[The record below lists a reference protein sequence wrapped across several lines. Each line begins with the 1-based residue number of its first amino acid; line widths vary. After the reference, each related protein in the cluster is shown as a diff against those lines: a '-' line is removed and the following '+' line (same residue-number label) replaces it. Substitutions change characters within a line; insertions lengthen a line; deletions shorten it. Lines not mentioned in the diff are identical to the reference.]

1 LQKSE
6 TTRPQPVIHFSVG
19 SVLRAI
25 IFDFNGVICNDEP
38 LHLAA
43 LRKVLGE
50 VGVSISAEE
59 YVSTYLGRD
68 DRECCRTALEQ
79 SGKPVEAKTIASLT
93 RRKSE
98 YYLQCVGQNLEI
110 FPGVLTFIREAYSLY
125 ELAIASGALRR
136 EIEFVLG
143 RVGLQDRFRCI
154 VSCEDVDK
162 GKPDPSIFLRA
173 LERIN
178 SSRTDSDPLLPG
190 NCLVIED
197 SQAGV
202 KAALGAGM
210 KCLAVTNSFSSGELA
225 EAHQVVPS
233 LDIHPASLRDL
244 FSP

>member
-1 LQKSE
+1 VLQ
-6 TTRPQPVIHFSVG
+6 
-19 SVLRAI
+19 AI

-38 LHLAA
+38 IHLAA

-50 VGVSISAEE
+50 EGIPISVEE

-68 DRECCRTALEQ
+68 DRDCCRTALER

-110 FPGVLTFIREAYSLY
+110 FPGVLTFIQEAYLLY
-125 ELAIASGALRR
+125 ELAIASGASRR

-143 RVGLQDRFRCI
+143 RIGFQDRFRCI
-154 VSCEDVDK
+154 VSCEDVEK

-178 SSRTDSDPLLPG
+178 LSRTDSDPLRPG

-202 KAALGAGM
+202 KAALAAGM
-210 KCLAVTNSFSSGELA
+210 KCLAVANSYPSGELA
-225 EAHQVVPS
+225 EAHQVIQS
-233 LDIHPASLRDL
+233 LNIHPACLQTL